1 MSQPRR
7 RSASAARRMGDSFQ
21 DLIALNECFRALSPV
36 SSIVQIDLEADNA
49 GNLDDI
55 VVKTRSGDA
64 NRYIQV
70 KLTVTPEPC
79 NLEWLM
85 GPSNNRGR
93 SLLQRMYESYQ
104 RIRDP
109 KAEAELITVREASTT
124 DPLFG
129 RRDNKTGRI
138 DDTVANDPALQEKIV
153 AHLDASAED
162 VLSFLEST
170 RFTTGFSYTHAEDL
184 VRARLEHRCIEDID
198 TVIDAARTV
207 VNDWIQSG
215 IRTLTRDVISSKLS
229 PFLVD
234 RVPAATLIIEAIDRD
249 IATQGADVA
258 LDWMW
263 AFPGDSPFE
272 RRRATNNEVWNKN
285 LWPELI
291 EAASRLKRAQGGT
304 IGVGGSMRLASWFAV
319 GAALT
324 HVSDTEIVCLR
335 GPLWSSTDTPTG
347 TSLVPDDGI
356 DIDQGTEIA
365 VAVGITTSI
374 TADVLA
380 DLQQKSAPVRRLYSL
395 TPPDGSGNHA
405 VASGGHAVTYAQSIR
420 DFVRDKAGSSTTHLY
435 MAAPA
440 GLALLAGHLWNHTP
454 PTHLYEPIGSGLGY
468 EPAFLIDR
476 R

>member
-21 DLIALNECFRALSPV
+21 DLVALNECLRALSPV
-36 SSIVQIDLEADNA
+36 SSIVHIGLEADNA

-55 VVKTRSGDA
+55 VVTSQSGDV
-64 NRYIQV
+64 NRYIQI

-85 GPSNNRGR
+85 GPSNNSGR
-93 SLLQRMYESYQ
+93 SLLQRMYASYQ
-104 RIRDP
+104 SIRDP
-109 KAEAELITVREASTT
+109 EAQAELVTVREASTT
-124 DPLFG
+124 DPVFG
-129 RRDNKTGRI
+129 SRDNKTGRI
-138 DDTVANDPALQEKIV
+138 DDTVANDPALLERIV

-162 VLSFLEST
+162 ILSFLEST
-170 RFTTGFSYTHAEDL
+170 RFTTGFSYTHAEEL
-184 VRARLEHRCIEDID
+184 VRARLEHRCMNNVD
-198 TVIDAARTV
+198 TVIKAARTV

-215 IRTLTRDVISSKLS
+215 IRTLTHDIISSKLG

-234 RVPAATLIIEAIDRD
+234 RMPAATLVIEAIDRD
-249 IATQGADVA
+249 MTTQGADVA

-263 AFPGDSPFE
+263 AFPGDNPFE
-272 RRRATNNEVWNKN
+272 RRRATNNDVWNKD
-285 LWPELI
+285 LWPELKG
-291 EAASRLKRAQGGT
+291 AASRLKRAQGGT
-304 IGVGGSMRLASWFAV
+304 IGVGGSMRLASWFAA

-335 GPLWSSTDTPTG
+335 GPLWSSTDTPIG
-347 TSLVPDDGI
+347 TSLVLDDDI
-356 DIDQGTEIA
+356 DVDQGTDIA

-380 DLQQKSAPVRRLYSL
+380 DLRQKDAPVKRLYSL

-420 DFVRDKAGSSTTHLY
+420 DFVRDKAGSRTTHLY

-440 GLALLAGHLWNHTP
+440 GLALLAGHFWNHTP
-454 PTHLYEPIGSGLGY
+454 PTQLYEPIGSGLGY
-468 EPAFLIDR
+468 EPAFLIGR